1 MDSER
6 IVLGSGKLYCME
18 FVGAIPADEV
28 IETEDNRLGHI
39 QGGATL
45 EYKPTNYT
53 AKDDL
58 GLVSKTVLTEEE
70 AIFKSGILTF
80 NANTLNKLCAT
91 GRVIEKGNRRI
102 LKIGGTGNQSRK
114 NYLLRFLHEDDE
126 DGNIRV
132 TIAGKNEAGFSMAFA
147 KDKET
152 VIDAEFKAQPLDN
165 EGTLIIIDEEIVQ
178 GGISDGE

>member
-6 IVLGSGKLYCME
+6 IVLGSGKVYCME
-18 FVGAIPADEV
+18 FEGKIPEDEI

-45 EYKPTNYT
+45 EYKPTPYT

-58 GLVSKTVLTEEE
+58 GLVSKTVITEEE
-70 AIFKSGILTF
+70 ATFKSGILTF
-80 NANTLNKLCAT
+80 NTNTLNKLCAT
-91 GRVIEKGNRRI
+91 GRVTEKGNRRI

-114 NYLLRFLHEDDE
+114 NHLLRFLHEDDE

-132 TIAGKNEAGFSMAFA
+132 TIVGKNEAGFSMAFA

-152 VIDAEFKAQPLDN
+152 VIDAEFKAQPLDG

-178 GGISDGE
+178 GGISNGE